1 MAATAIS
8 WFVYVPVHEMLHAAG
23 CGITGGEAREIE
35 IAPLY
40 GGRWLAQW
48 IPRVRSGGDHAGRL
62 SSFRTR
68 GSDLRYL
75 ATDAAPYLL
84 SILAVPLL
92 RIATRRRRIL
102 IGAMALVPALAPFLG
117 LAGDYYEMG
126 SVLVT
131 RAASPGAPAP
141 EPGEEP
147 PGLMRIRTDD
157 PIALL
162 GHIGSGSSGIL
173 DGFPGGLSGA
183 AAAMALAAL
192 TGIVLAFATYGLGDL
207 LGRWWVP
214 AGAPAPR

>member
-1 MAATAIS
+1 MAATALS

-40 GGRWLAQW
+40 GGRWLEKW

-62 SSFRTR
+62 TSFRTR

-75 ATDAAPYLL
+75 ATDAAPYIL
-84 SILAVPLL
+84 SVLAVPLL
-92 RIATRRRRIL
+92 RLATRRRRIL

-162 GHIGSGSSGIL
+162 GRLEAGPSGTL
-173 DGFPGGLSGA
+173 DGFPGGLPGA
-183 AAAMALAAL
+183 VAAMALAGL
-192 TGIVLAFATYGLGDL
+192 TGMVLAFLTYGLGDL

-214 AGAPAPR
+214 PASTPPR